1 MFLVRLAR
9 RLRRLRR
16 LRIGETM
23 PDLFV
28 WVWHP
33 DYNGG
38 FHAVYVEQAD
48 NAGYG
53 VTRVRPITGGT
64 PRASY
69 ITIGSVID
77 VATKYVVFS

>member
-1 MFLVRLAR
+1 
-9 RLRRLRR
+9 
-16 LRIGETM
+16 
-23 PDLFV
+23 
-28 WVWHP
+28 
-33 DYNGG
+33 
-38 FHAVYVEQAD
+38 VEQAD